1 MEHFRRDGDE
11 DFLHNIIG
19 QGTHHLEH
27 FKEDVAEYDGSEYL
41 NDTGDGDDGQPK
53 EMVVQDVS
61 AEVYGILLIY
71 INICMNSVYMYNVY

>member
-1 MEHFRRDGDE
+1 MLFHIGIEMEPFRRDDGE
-11 DFLHNIIG
+11 DFLQEIIG
-19 QGTHHLEH
+19 QGSHG
-27 FKEDVAEYDGSEYL
+27 EYDGSEYL